1 MELAEPTVV
10 AAAVRTQVV
19 ARESMVL
26 MRLAAVAVP
35 VGVAERSA
43 KQLVTADPE
52 LLLFVIQSPLHLRT
66 KLHQSSLEQLALVK
80 P

>member
-1 MELAEPTVV
+1 MQLAEPMAV

-43 KQLVTADPE
+43 KRLVTADPE
-52 LLLFVIQSPLHLRT
+52 LLLFVIQSLLHLRT
-66 KLHQSSLEQLALVK
+66 
-80 P
+80 